1 MISAV
6 LWLFNTVVF
15 LFIVAL
21 LAMVIMSWLTAF
33 KVLDPENAVV
43 DQVDRGLYGLTN
55 PVVNPVRRL
64 VPSIGGLDFSP
75 IIVVLLLAFV
85 QILVNTLATGGGVLA

>member
-1 MISAV
+1 MTSAL

-15 LFIVAL
+15 LYIVAL

-33 KVLDPENAVV
+33 KVLDPQNAVV
-43 DQVDRGLYGLTN
+43 EQVDRGLYGLTD

-64 VPSIGGLDFSP
+64 VPSIGGLDFGP

-85 QILVNTLATGGGVLA
+85 QVLVNNLVTGGAGHA